1 MNPEDREGR
10 LSRLAAVLGRA
21 SVATEAAIAFPVVL
35 IAAIG
40 LMQFAIYRHATNVVV
55 GAVQDGAEVAA
66 RADYGVQDGVN
77 RTQELLQAGLGGL
90 ATNVTVEGLDGTDE
104 IGIQATGQLKLIIP
118 WAGDAT
124 LPLAYRAVESKERF
138 RVGPSS

>member
-1 MNPEDREGR
+1 M
-10 LSRLAAVLGRA
+10 
-21 SVATEAAIAFPVVL
+21 TEAAIAFPIVL

-66 RADYGVQDGVN
+66 RADYTVQDGVD
-77 RTQELLQAGLGGL
+77 RTHELLQAGMGPT
-90 ATNVTVEGLDGTDE
+90 AAVMTIEGIDGTDE
-104 IGIQATGQLKLIIP
+104 VGIQATGQLQLIIP
-118 WAGDAT
+118 WAGNAT
-124 LPLAYRAVESKERF
+124 LPLAYRAIESKEHF

>member
-1 MNPEDREGR
+1 VGHAAGLARC
-10 LSRLAAVLGRA
+10 AAVLRRA
-21 SVATEAAIAFPVVL
+21 SAATEAAIAFPVVL

-66 RADYGVQDGVN
+66 RADYTVQDGVD
-77 RTQELLQAGLGGL
+77 RTHELLQAGLGPTAG
-90 ATNVTVEGLDGTDE
+90 AITIEGVDGTNE
-104 IGIQATGQLKLIIP
+104 VGIQATGQLQLIIP
-118 WAGDAT
+118 WAGNAT
-124 LPLAYRAVESKERF
+124 LPLSYRAVESKERF